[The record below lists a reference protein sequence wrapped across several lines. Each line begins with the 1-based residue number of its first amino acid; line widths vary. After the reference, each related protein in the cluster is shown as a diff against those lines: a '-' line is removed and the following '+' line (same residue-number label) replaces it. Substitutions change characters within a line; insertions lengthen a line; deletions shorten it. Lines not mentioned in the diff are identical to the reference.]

1 MIAAGEGG
9 RSRYLVP
16 EGCGSMG
23 RSMVR
28 MSTERGSM
36 HKRPPKNV
44 GDRCGI
50 VEDLEGTGGGVSEL
64 RQSMWGEGG
73 RTRRDIGRS
82 VQVSTGDWERGSVG
96 LRLPRRISPKAH

>member
-1 MIAAGEGG
+1 
-9 RSRYLVP
+9 
-16 EGCGSMG
+16 MG

-50 VEDLEGTGGGVSEL
+50 VEDLEGTGGGVSSL
-64 RQSMWGEGG
+64 SQGVWGEGG
-73 RTRRDIGRS
+73 RTRRDMGLS
-82 VQVSTGDWERGSVG
+82 VQVSTGDCETGSVG
-96 LRLPRRISPKAH
+96 LRLLRRISPKAH